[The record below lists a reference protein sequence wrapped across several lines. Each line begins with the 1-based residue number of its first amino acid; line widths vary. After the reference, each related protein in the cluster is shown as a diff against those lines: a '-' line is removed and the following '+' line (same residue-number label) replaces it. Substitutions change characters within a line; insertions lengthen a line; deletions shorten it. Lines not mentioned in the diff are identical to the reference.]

1 LGWTAG
7 RNVQIDYREAAGTA
21 ESSRRYAN
29 ELVALAPDVLLGSG
43 TVSVEA
49 LLQATRSVP
58 IVFVNVADPVGAGFV
73 ESLARPEGNATGFMT
88 FEYSVSAK
96 WVELLK
102 QMAPGVTRAAILRD
116 PATTAGV
123 GQFAVIQ
130 SAAPSLGIDVS
141 PVDVRDAGAI
151 ERSVTA
157 FARTWNGG
165 MIVTTSA
172 PSRVHAQLIIA
183 LAARNK
189 LPAVYYRRQYVTEGG
204 LVSYGYDIYEQYRRA
219 PGYIDRILKGENP
232 ANLPVQLP
240 TRYELV
246 INLKTA
252 KALGLSV
259 PATLLARADEVIE

>member
-1 LGWTAG
+1 MRRREFIAAIGGAVAWPLSTLAQQSDGMRRIGILAAVTADPDLRSRIASVEEGLRQLGWTAG

-21 ESSRRYAN
+21 ESSRRDAN

-73 ESLARPEGNATGFMT
+73 ESLARPGGNATGFMT

-141 PVDVRDAGAI
+141 PVDVRDATAI

-157 FARTWNGG
+157 FARTSNGG
-165 MIVTTSA
+165 MNRDNKRAVEGACSVDHRTAGPKQTA
-172 PSRVHAQLIIA
+172 CGVLPS
-183 LAARNK
+183 
-189 LPAVYYRRQYVTEGG
+189 
-204 LVSYGYDIYEQYRRA
+204 
-219 PGYIDRILKGENP
+219 
-232 ANLPVQLP
+232 PV
-240 TRYELV
+240 R
-246 INLKTA
+246 
-252 KALGLSV
+252 
-259 PATLLARADEVIE
+259 D